1 MGLLDHFRGGEL
13 ECGPNMKVKNFKK
26 AFKEELG
33 VEVKVYIKN
42 SNAIAKDDV
51 TLGSTKADE
60 FKGKGEE
67 VKFKLAKKV
76 GEVEDMFKDKMGVKI
91 QICNADGSLAKNDIT
106 LGDLKRK

>member
-42 SNAIAKDDV
+42 SNSIAKDDV
-51 TLGSTKADE
+51 TLGSTKADD
-60 FKGKGEE
+60 FRGKGEE
-67 VKFKLAKKV
+67 VKFY
-76 GEVEDMFKDKMGVKI
+76 GR
-91 QICNADGSLAKNDIT
+91 CDGYWIGNVIFRDATIK
-106 LGDLKRK
+106 